1 MEVKM
6 KKTKERIGYFFI
18 TPFFLVFALFNVY
31 PILFTLYLSMTRY
44 KGYGPQVF
52 IGADNF
58 KLVFSDPN
66 VADAFLNTIKIWG
79 VNISFQ
85 IFLAFLLVMVFSD
98 IKYKVKGLGFFR
110 VIFYLPNLIASATIA
125 LIFVKLLDRDYGVV
139 NQVLFN
145 IGWIDTAIGWL
156 TKPILAQMSVSGIQ
170 TWMWF
175 GNSFIL
181 FMASVQSVSKE
192 TFEEARIDGANR
204 FQIMRNITL
213 PSIKPIL
220 MYVMVT
226 GLIGGLQLFDIPFLI
241 TDSRGFPEGSLNT
254 MIVYIYNMAF
264 VYRNYGYA
272 SALSFVLFL
281 LIMLFTVGF
290 AIVTNRQEIKEFF
303 QNRKE
308 KKAIRKEQSLL
319 KGSGPHEK

>member
-6 KKTKERIGYFFI
+6 KKTKERTGYFFI

-31 PILFTLYLSMTRY
+31 PILFTLYLSLTRY

-52 IGADNF
+52 IGAENF

-66 VADAFLNTIKIWG
+66 VADAFINTIRIWA
-79 VNISFQ
+79 VNIFFQ

-98 IKYKVKGLGFFR
+98 MKYKVKGLGFFR

-145 IGWIDTAIGWL
+145 IGWIDQAIGWL

-181 FMASVQSVSKE
+181 FMASVQAVSKE
-192 TFEEARIDGANR
+192 TFEAARIDGANR
-204 FQIMRNITL
+204 FQIMKNITL

-272 SALSFVLFL
+272 SALSFMLFL
-281 LIMLFTVGF
+281 LIMLFTVVF
-290 AIVTNRQEIKEFF
+290 TVITNKKEIREFF
-303 QNRKE
+303 RSRKE
-308 KKAIRKEQSLL
+308 KKAIRKAQSLL
-319 KGSGPHEK
+319 KGSGHYE